1 MHDSSDI
8 DDDDD
13 PHAPDYYPVSSSD
26 SEPEFEDETSPHYR
40 EWVSN
45 GSLPQDAYESVQM
58 ATSTSQ
64 QNPSHNHHSPTSY
77 KIIGDNVDKNIVPRY
92 IRSDNKVK
100 SLHYYHSYA
109 VKDRINT
116 DSFGDVQ
123 PISNSQSHYTVVKS
137 LLPSPSDDA
146 TLVQSKCENIVFTN
160 TC

>member
-13 PHAPDYYPVSSSD
+13 PHAPDCYPVSSSD

-77 KIIGDNVDKNIVPRY
+77 

-123 PISNSQSHYTVVKS
+123 PISNSQSHYTVAKS